1 MIHVE
6 IPKEMNSND
15 GGVPIIFQI
24 FCSSNYFL
32 EQSERDFF
40 PYFADKDSL
49 NELKYCIQVAS
60 ERPGFE
66 LPAHAC
72 SAP

>member
-6 IPKEMNSND
+6 IPKEMISND

-40 PYFADKDSL
+40 PL
-49 NELKYCIQVAS
+49 LC
-60 ERPGFE
+60 R
-66 LPAHAC
+66 
-72 SAP
+72 